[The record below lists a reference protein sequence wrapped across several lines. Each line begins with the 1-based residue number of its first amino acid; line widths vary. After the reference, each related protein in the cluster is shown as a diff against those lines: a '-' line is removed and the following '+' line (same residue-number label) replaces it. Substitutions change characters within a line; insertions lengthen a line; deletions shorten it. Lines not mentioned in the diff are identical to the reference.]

1 MAAAFV
7 PLSWPNQLPA
17 TQYQEAD
24 GTLVTHIGG
33 RVRGRHAREAGTN
46 NSGGV
51 YAEFGAHYFE
61 RRTHEIT
68 IYDDAAPGSPAD
80 RVLTIVVRPQ
90 WFWHAVN
97 FRHGF
102 VGVDLSNPAQPERL
116 ALYADNGGVKM
127 LPGGT
132 VVRTPLSNYDQ
143 LPSPPSDN
151 FAVNLLSGP
160 GSDYAF
166 VKQIT
171 VVANT
176 PERRRLR
183 EGDVVEFELGI
194 FLARLGVE
202 LGRGAYY
209 SDAIA
214 YQVGSLGAQP
224 WFRAAHNA
232 MRPWDARPMPDHARL
247 GGGLTVHEDTSA
259 EPRRMLLQA
268 GTNIAGYNMQPW
280 MEGRRLFNTSFA
292 TGAHSDA
299 ANPVFSAH
307 AGRTGPVF
315 SQTRCSDCH
324 VGNGK
329 SSPVLNM
336 PMTTAA
342 MLVGERDAAGN
353 LLPHRD
359 FGTRLQQGRLAVA
372 GQPPRSGAEGALR
385 VSGYRAVT
393 GRYPDGTVYSLQTP
407 EYMFV
412 DAANQAQPLPPF
424 VSVRMAPHLAGMGLL
439 EAVPESTLQTLTDP
453 GDRNGDGVR
462 GRLSIV
468 RDARDPGIFRV
479 GRFGW
484 RADVATV
491 EQQVAAALNFDLG
504 VTTALFPALDCG
516 RSRSACATSAPL
528 GAADIDRLVRYIAL
542 LGVPA
547 PRHFDN
553 GQLDRPEAELAKARV
568 RDGAQ
573 LFSQA
578 NCSGCHVAE
587 LRTGPTHRFA
597 ELRNQTIR
605 PYTNLLLHD
614 MGPDLADVAGG
625 NREWRTAPLW
635 GIGLLDQ
642 IDPNVRYLHDGRAR
656 TLEEAILWHG
666 GEAERSRQRFLALR
680 ADDRRKLIEFL
691 RSL

>member
-1 MAAAFV
+1 M
-7 PLSWPNQLPA
+7 PLSWPDPLPA

-33 RVRGRHAREAGTN
+33 RVRGRHAREADF
-46 NSGGV
+46 GV
-51 YAEFGAHYFE
+51 YAEFGARYFE

-68 IYDDAAPGSPAD
+68 IYDDASPTSPAD
-80 RVLTIVVRPQ
+80 RVLTIVIRPQ

-97 FRHGF
+97 FRYGF
-102 VGVDLSNPAQPERL
+102 VGADLSNPARPERL
-116 ALYADNGGVKM
+116 ALYADNGGVKL

-132 VVRTPLSNYDQ
+132 LARTPLAGYDQ
-143 LPSPPSDN
+143 LPSPPTEN
-151 FAVNLLSGP
+151 FAVNLNAFP

-171 VVANT
+171 HLANT

-194 FLARLGVE
+194 FLARLGVD

-214 YQVGSLGAQP
+214 YQVGRLGAQP
-224 WFRAAHNA
+224 WYRAADNA
-232 MRPWDARPMPDHARL
+232 LRPWDSRPLPEAARL

-259 EPRRMLLQA
+259 EPRRMLMQA

-280 MEGRRLFNTSFA
+280 IEGRRLFHTSFVS
-292 TGAHSDA
+292 GAHSDA
-299 ANPVFSAH
+299 ANPAFAAH
-307 AGRTGPVF
+307 AGRTGAVF
-315 SQTRCSDCH
+315 SQTRCVDCH
-324 VGNGK
+324 IGNGK
-329 SSPVLNM
+329 SSPALNAPLSTGM
-336 PMTTAA
+336 VI
-342 MLVGERDAAGN
+342 VGERDAMGRTQ
-353 LLPHRD
+353 PHAD
-359 FGTRLQQGRLAVA
+359 FGTRLQQGSFSAA
-372 GQPPRSGAEGALR
+372 GQPARSGAEGALR
-385 VSGYRAVT
+385 VTAYTEVT
-393 GRYPDGTVYSLQTP
+393 GRYPDGTVYSLHRPT
-407 EYMFV
+407 FALT
-412 DAANQAQPLPPF
+412 DAANRALPLPGV
-424 VSVRMAPHLAGMGLL
+424 VSVRTAPHLAGLGLL
-439 EAVPESTLQTLTDP
+439 EAVAESTLQSFVDAT
-453 GDRNGDGVR
+453 DRNGDGVR

-468 RDARDPGIFRV
+468 RDARDPSIQRV

-484 RADVATV
+484 RAEVATL
-491 EQQVAAALNFDLG
+491 ELQVAAALNFDMG
-504 VTTALFPALDCG
+504 VTTAVLPQLDCG
-516 RSRSACATSAPL
+516 RSRTSCGSGTPL
-528 GAADIDRLVRYIAL
+528 GAADIDRLVRYVAL

-553 GQLDRPEAELAKARV
+553 GQVDSPAAETAKARV

-573 LFSQA
+573 LFAQA
-578 NCSGCHVAE
+578 NCSSCHVPE
-587 LRTGPTHRFA
+587 MRTGNTHRFA

-605 PYTNLLLHD
+605 PFTNLLLHD
-614 MGPDLADVAGG
+614 MGPELADVAGG

-635 GIGLLDQ
+635 GIGLLER

-666 GEAERSRQRFLALR
+666 GEAERSRQRFMALP